1 MYDYITITIYNHVF
15 IYDITRN
22 QKQVAEAVEDMR
34 AQGASVLKQGAV
46 SVKCWEDAGKTRENH
61 EKMREN

>member
-1 MYDYITITIYNHVF
+1 MYHYAVISPYIIIIIINDYIAITIYNHIF

-46 SVKCWEDAGKTRENH
+46 FW
-61 EKMREN
+61 